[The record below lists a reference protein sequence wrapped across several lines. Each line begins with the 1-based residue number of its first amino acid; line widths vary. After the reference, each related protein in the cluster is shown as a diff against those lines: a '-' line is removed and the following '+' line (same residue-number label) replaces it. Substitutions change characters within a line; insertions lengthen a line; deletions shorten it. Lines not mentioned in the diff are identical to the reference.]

1 MADEMT
7 PKKKRRFAF
16 GRVNVLVTGLAV
28 AFIALFLLIA
38 KRPEISELEKRR
50 LAEFPEFSVKT
61 LLNGEFASGLHEW
74 YVDTV
79 PNRDGL
85 QLVGADIL
93 ALKGFH
99 PEEGVIHG
107 YVPRSEETEYVP
119 STGPVTDPPETEPVT
134 EPGTE
139 PGTEPETEPGTEPE
153 TLPGGETEPGT
164 EPATEPETEPATE
177 PETEPVIIPET
188 DEIIDREKLPEE
200 DEGLKNGILVYK
212 KRAINFYWGSLYYAD
227 RYVNALEQFYNDLGG
242 RVNVW
247 SMTTPTGVAYYLPD
261 KYNNSS
267 YTQDQKEHI
276 DYIAARLKNARNVD
290 VYGALARH
298 KNEDIFF
305 RTDHHWAP
313 LGAYYAAQEFA
324 KTAGVPFA
332 DLSQYQECV
341 IPNYV
346 GSMYMYTNYDPT
358 LKKYPD
364 DIVYHKPQNNYE
376 CWFYNGNLQ
385 NGYKTSYFR
394 NDNTYCVFIG
404 SDMTVV
410 RINTDVKNGRK
421 LMIIKDSYGNALAP
435 YLINSFEEIWVVDMR
450 YVNVN
455 PVKIMKEYG
464 TTDLIFCTNL
474 FSCCSDIE
482 KYIDYIRSIPYTLN
496 LPETAAPAPKIG
508 EGGKEEDKES

>member
-1 MADEMT
+1 MANEQMHR
-7 PKKKRRFAF
+7 KKRRFAF
-16 GRVNVLVTGLAV
+16 GRLNVLVTALAA
-28 AFIALFLLIA
+28 AFIALFLLLA
-38 KRPEISELEKRR
+38 KRPEVSELEKRK
-50 LAEFPEFSVKT
+50 LAAFPDFSLKA
-61 LLNGEFASGLHEW
+61 LFNGEFASGLHEW

-107 YVPRSEETEYVP
+107 KIVPRTEETEYVP
-119 STGPVTDPPETEPVT
+119 STDPVTDPPVTEPVT
-134 EPGTE
+134 DPV
-139 PGTEPETEPGTEPE
+139 TEPETDAE
-153 TLPGGETEPGT
+153 TLPEGETAPETEPST
-164 EPATEPETEPATE
+164 EPATEPETEPETDPVIV
-177 PETEPVIIPET
+177 PETQ
-188 DEIIDREKLPEE
+188 EIIDRDKLPEE

-227 RYVNALEQFYNDLGG
+227 RYANALEQFYNDLGG
-242 RVNVW
+242 KVNVW
-247 SMTTPTGVAYYLPD
+247 SMTTPTGVAYYLPE
-261 KYNNSS
+261 KYSG

-276 DYIAARLKNARNVD
+276 DYIAGKLNNARSVD

-298 KNEDIFF
+298 KDEDIFF

-313 LGAYYAAQEFA
+313 LGAYYAAEEFA

-332 DLSQYQECV
+332 SLSQYQECV
-341 IPNYV
+341 IKNYV

-364 DIVYHKPQNNYE
+364 DIVYHKPQNHYE
-376 CWFYNGNLQ
+376 CWFYDGNLQ
-385 NGYKTSYFR
+385 NGYQTSYFR

-404 SDMTVV
+404 TDMTMVH
-410 RINTDVKNGRK
+410 IKTDVKNGRK

-464 TTDLIFCTNL
+464 TTDLLFCSNL

-496 LPETAAPAPKIG
+496 LPEQPAAELPPRNDGKGG
-508 EGGKEEDKES
+508 EEE